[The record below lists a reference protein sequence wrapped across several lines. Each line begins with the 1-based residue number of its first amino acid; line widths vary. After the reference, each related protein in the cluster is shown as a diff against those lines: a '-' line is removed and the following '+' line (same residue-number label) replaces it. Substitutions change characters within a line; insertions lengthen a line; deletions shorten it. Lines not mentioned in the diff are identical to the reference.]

1 MNDASLEAGAPRT
14 SVTAVS
20 VLVVLILALILA
32 VAAGANGPIMMAV
45 VFVVTMAIG
54 VPIPFAAGL
63 ATVAGL
69 MIADIPL
76 TLMAQAAW
84 TAFEPFPLV
93 TIPLFI
99 LAGQLMEQGGMSDK
113 LVAIAQRLVGAYKGG
128 MGLVTVV
135 ACMFFAALSG
145 SGPATTAAIGSI
157 TIPAMQEE
165 GYRSRFAGAIAAA
178 AGALGSMIPPSN
190 LLIIFALVTDVSI
203 PRLFLAGIIPGI
215 VLGLMLMAV
224 VFVISLRNGYGGTG
238 EKFRW
243 GPLLEAL
250 WEGKWAVM
258 APVIILG
265 GIYAGIFTPSEAAG
279 VAVAYGFFVGLF
291 IYKGLTWAKLF
302 QAFKFTA
309 IVIGTVLFIL
319 GSTKAFGQLVTIF
332 DIPSS
337 VLELFQN
344 LAAYPWMVMLL
355 IGVFYIIV
363 GMWLE
368 SIPQIIIFTAVF
380 FPLVTSLGIDPVVFG
395 IFTVMTC
402 EIGFLTPPIGVNLFV
417 AARISR
423 ISIEEIS
430 LGVLPLLIPYITM
443 ILLLVFF
450 SSWVTF
456 LPDLVY
462 GERLR

>member
-1 MNDASLEAGAPRT
+1 MSDTATPKASSGMIP
-14 SVTAVS
+14 VI
-20 VLVVLILALILA
+20 VLVALIFALIMA
-32 VAAGANGPIMMAV
+32 VVAGANGPIVMAV

-54 VPIPFAAGL
+54 VPIPFAAGI

-69 MIADIPL
+69 YIADIPM

-93 TIPLFI
+93 TIPLFV
-99 LAGQLMEQGGMSDK
+99 LAGQLMEQGGMSEK
-113 LVAIAQRLVGAYKGG
+113 LVNIAQKLVGAYKGG
-128 MGLVTVV
+128 LGLVTVV

-165 GYRSRFAGAIAAA
+165 GYKSRFAGAIAAA

-215 VLGLMLMAV
+215 VLGLMLMGV
-224 VFVISLRNGYGGTG
+224 VFIISVKNGYGGTG
-238 EKFRW
+238 EPFRW
-243 GPLLEAL
+243 GPLLEAF
-250 WEGKWAVM
+250 WDGKWAVM

-279 VAVAYGFFVGLF
+279 VAVAYGLFVGLF
-291 IYKGLTWAKLF
+291 IYRGLTWAKLF
-302 QAFKFTA
+302 HAFKFTA

-332 DIPSS
+332 DIPDA
-337 VLELFQN
+337 VLSLFQGMVD
-344 LAAYPWMVMLL
+344 YPWLVMLL
-355 IGVFYIIV
+355 IGIFYIIV

-417 AARISR
+417 AARISK

-430 LGVLPLLIPYITM
+430 VGVLPLLIPYVAM
-443 ILLLVFF
+443 ILILVFYAD
-450 SSWVTF
+450 WVTY

-462 GERLR
+462 GPSR

>member
-1 MNDASLEAGAPRT
+1 MNGVETRAKGSGLVASI
-14 SVTAVS
+14 
-20 VLVVLILALILA
+20 VLVALLLG
-32 VAAGANGPIMMAV
+32 VAATYAWGASGPITMAV

-54 VPIPFAAGL
+54 VPIPFAAGI

-69 MIADIPL
+69 AIADIPM

-93 TIPLFI
+93 TIPLFV
-99 LAGQLMEQGGMSDK
+99 LAGQLMEQGGMSEK
-113 LVAIAQRLVGAYKGG
+113 LVAIAQKLVGSYKGG
-128 MGLVTVV
+128 LGLVTVV

-157 TIPAMQEE
+157 TIPAMQKE
-165 GYRSRFAGAIAAA
+165 GYRSRFASAIAAA

-203 PRLFLAGIIPGI
+203 PRLFLAGILPGI
-215 VLGLMLMAV
+215 LLGLMLMAV
-224 VFVISLRNGYGGTG
+224 VFVISMRKGYGGTG
-238 EKFRW
+238 ERFRW
-243 GPLLEAL
+243 GPLLAAL
-250 WEGKWAVM
+250 WAGKWAVL

-279 VAVAYGFFVGLF
+279 VAVAYGLFVGMF
-291 IYKGLTWAKLF
+291 IYRGLTWAKLF
-302 QAFKFTA
+302 HAFKFTA

-319 GSTKAFGQLVTIF
+319 GATKAFGQLVTIF
-332 DIPSS
+332 DIPDA
-337 VLELFQN
+337 VLGLFRG
-344 LAAYPWMVMLL
+344 LAEFPWLVMLL
-355 IGVFYIIV
+355 IGAFYILV

-380 FPLVTSLGIDPVVFG
+380 FPLVTSLGVDPVVFG

-417 AARISR
+417 AARIGK

-430 LGVLPLLIPYITM
+430 VGVLPLLIPYVLM
-443 ILLLVFF
+443 ILLLVFY

-462 GERLR
+462 GPMR

>member
-1 MNDASLEAGAPRT
+1 MSNLTDVKTRRPFIP
-14 SVTAVS
+14 VS
-20 VLVVLILALILA
+20 IFLALVTGI
-32 VAAGANGPIMMAV
+32 VITYVGGTNGPVLMAL
-45 VFVVTMAIG
+45 VFVFTMAIG
-54 VPIPFAAGL
+54 VPIPFAAGI

-69 MIADIPL
+69 LMADIPM

-113 LVAIAQRLVGAYKGG
+113 LVNIAQKLVGAYKGG
-128 MGLVTVV
+128 LGLVTVV

-157 TIPAMQEE
+157 TIPAMQKE
-165 GYRSRFAGAIAAA
+165 GYKSRFAGAIAAS

-203 PRLFLAGIIPGI
+203 PRLFLAGIVPGI
-215 VLGLMLMAV
+215 VLGLMLMVV
-224 VFVISLRNGYGGTG
+224 VFVISVKNGYGGTVD
-238 EKFRW
+238 KFRW

-265 GIYAGIFTPSEAAG
+265 GIYAGLFTPSEAAA
-279 VAVAYGFFVGLF
+279 VAVAYGLFVGLF

-302 QAFKFTA
+302 HAFKFTA

-332 DIPSS
+332 DIPEA
-337 VLELFQN
+337 VLGLFQGII
-344 LAAYPWMVMLL
+344 AYPWLVILM

-380 FPLVTSLGIDPVVFG
+380 FPLVTSLGVDPVIFG

-417 AARISR
+417 AARISK
-423 ISIEEIS
+423 ISIEDIS
-430 LGVLPLLIPYITM
+430 VGVLPLLIPYVAM

-450 SSWVTF
+450 NDWVTF
-456 LPDLVY
+456 LPDLIY
-462 GERLR
+462 GPSR

>member
-1 MNDASLEAGAPRT
+1 M
-14 SVTAVS
+14 
-20 VLVVLILALILA
+20 
-32 VAAGANGPIMMAV
+32 NGPLVMAAAF
-45 VFVVTMAIG
+45 VFAMAIG

-69 MIADIPL
+69 LIADIPL

-99 LAGQLMEQGGMSDK
+99 LAGQLMEQGGMSEK
-113 LVAIAQRLVGAYKGG
+113 LVTIAKRLVGAYKGG

-157 TIPAMQEE
+157 TIPAMQKE
-165 GYRSRFAGAIAAA
+165 GYRSRFAGAIAAS

-203 PRLFLAGIIPGI
+203 PRLFLAGILPGLI
-215 VLGLMLMAV
+215 LGLMLMVV
-224 VFVISLRNGYGGTG
+224 VFVISWKNGYGGT
-238 EKFRW
+238 EERFRW
-243 GPLLEAL
+243 GPLLWAL
-250 WEGKWAVM
+250 WDGKWAVF
-258 APVIILG
+258 APILILG
-265 GIYAGIFTPSEAAG
+265 GIYAGIFTPSEAAA
-279 VAVAYGFFVGLF
+279 VAVAYGLFVGLF
-291 IYKGLTWAKLF
+291 VYKGLTWVKLLD
-302 QAFKFTA
+302 AFKFTA

-332 DIPSS
+332 DIPSDI
-337 VLELFQN
+337 LALFQG
-344 LAAYPWMVMLL
+344 LIAYPWLIMLF
-355 IGVFYIIV
+355 IGIFYILV

-423 ISIEEIS
+423 ITIEDIS
-430 LGVLPLLIPYITM
+430 VGVLPLLIPYILM
-443 ILLLVFF
+443 ILILVFF
-450 SSWVTF
+450 SDWVTW

-462 GERLR
+462 GPQLR

>member
-1 MNDASLEAGAPRT
+1 MNDITDPKPRI
-14 SVTAVS
+14 SVIPVI
-20 VLVVLILALILA
+20 VLVAMIVALIMA
-32 VAAGANGPIMMAV
+32 VLGGANGPILMAV
-45 VFVVTMAIG
+45 VFVFAMAIG
-54 VPIPFAAGL
+54 VPIPFAAGI

-69 MIADIPL
+69 IIADIPM

-99 LAGQLMEQGGMSDK
+99 LAGQLMEQGGMSEK
-113 LVAIAQRLVGAYKGG
+113 LVNIAQKLVGAYKGG
-128 MGLVTVV
+128 LGLVTVV

-157 TIPAMQEE
+157 TIPAMQAE
-165 GYRSRFAGAIAAA
+165 GYRSRFAGAIAAS

-203 PRLFLAGIIPGI
+203 PRLFLAGIVPGI
-215 VLGLMLMAV
+215 VLGLMLMVV
-224 VFVISLRNGYGGTG
+224 VFVISLKNDYGGTG

-243 GPLLEAL
+243 GPLLTAF

-279 VAVAYGFFVGLF
+279 VAVAYGLFVGMF
-291 IYKGLTWAKLF
+291 IYRGLTWAKLF
-302 QAFKFTA
+302 HAFKFTA
-309 IVIGTVLFIL
+309 IVIGSGLFIL
-319 GSTKAFGQLVTIF
+319 GSAKAFGQLVTIF

-337 VLELFQN
+337 VLALFQG
-344 LAAYPWMVMLL
+344 LVAYPWLVMLL

-380 FPLVTSLGIDPVVFG
+380 FPLVTSLGVDPVVFG

-417 AARISR
+417 AARISK

-430 LGVLPLLIPYITM
+430 VGVLPLLIPYGLM
-443 ILLLVFF
+443 ILLLVFY
-450 SSWVTF
+450 SDWVTY
-456 LPDLVY
+456 LPNLVY
-462 GERLR
+462 GPTR

>member
-1 MNDASLEAGAPRT
+1 M
-14 SVTAVS
+14 
-20 VLVVLILALILA
+20 
-32 VAAGANGPIMMAV
+32 AAAF
-45 VFVVTMAIG
+45 VFAMAIG

-69 MIADIPL
+69 LIADIPL

-99 LAGQLMEQGGMSDK
+99 LAGQLMEQGGMSEK
-113 LVAIAQRLVGAYKGG
+113 LVTIAKRLVGAYKGG

-157 TIPAMQEE
+157 TIPAMQKE
-165 GYRSRFAGAIAAA
+165 GYRSRFAGAIAAS

-203 PRLFLAGIIPGI
+203 PRLFLAGILPGLL
-215 VLGLMLMAV
+215 LGLMLMVV
-224 VFVISLRNGYGGTG
+224 VFAISWKNGYGGT
-238 EKFRW
+238 EERFRW
-243 GPLLEAL
+243 SPLLWAL
-250 WEGKWAVM
+250 WDGKWAVF
-258 APVIILG
+258 APVLILG
-265 GIYAGIFTPSEAAG
+265 GIYAGIFTPSEAAA
-279 VAVAYGFFVGLF
+279 VAVAYGLFVGLF
-291 IYKGLTWAKLF
+291 IYRGLTWIKLLH
-302 QAFKFTA
+302 AFKFTA
-309 IVIGTVLFIL
+309 IVI
-319 GSTKAFGQLVTIF
+319 VTIF
-332 DIPSS
+332 DIPSDI
-337 VLELFQN
+337 LALFQG
-344 LAAYPWMVMLL
+344 LVAYPWLIMLF
-355 IGVFYIIV
+355 IGIFYILV

-380 FPLVTSLGIDPVVFG
+380 FPLVTSLGVDPVVFG

-417 AARISR
+417 AARISKT
-423 ISIEEIS
+423 SIEDIS
-430 LGVLPLLIPYITM
+430 VGVLPLLIPYMLM

-450 SSWVTF
+450 SGWVTW

-462 GERLR
+462 GPQLR

>member
-1 MNDASLEAGAPRT
+1 MLGHESLEGI
-14 SVTAVS
+14 TAV
-20 VLVVLILALILA
+20 
-32 VAAGANGPIMMAV
+32 NGPVIMALVFVLTMAV
-45 VFVVTMAIG
+45 G
-54 VPIPFAAGL
+54 VPVPFAAGI

-69 MIADIPL
+69 LIADIPL

-99 LAGQLMEQGGMSDK
+99 LAGQLMEHGGMSEK

-128 MGLVTVV
+128 LGLVTVV

-157 TIPAMQEE
+157 TIPAMQKE
-165 GYRSRFAGAIAAA
+165 GYQSRFAGAIAAA

-203 PRLFLAGIIPGI
+203 PRLFLAGIVPGLI
-215 VLGLMLMAV
+215 LGLMLMLV
-224 VFVISLRNGYGGTG
+224 VFIISVRHNYGGSA
-238 EKFRW
+238 KAFRW

-250 WEGKWAVM
+250 WEGRWAVF
-258 APVIILG
+258 APIIILG
-265 GIYAGIFTPSEAAG
+265 GIYAGLFTPSEAAA
-279 VAVAYGFFVGLF
+279 VAVAYGLLVGLF
-291 IYKGLTWAKLF
+291 IYRGLTFAKLL
-302 QAFKFTA
+302 QSFKFTA

-332 DIPSS
+332 DIPASI
-337 VLELFQN
+337 LDLFQG
-344 LAAYPWMVMLL
+344 LAEHPWLVMLL
-355 IGVFYIIV
+355 IGLLYIVV

-380 FPLVTSLGIDPVVFG
+380 FPLVTSLGVDPVVFG

-417 AARISR
+417 AARISK

-430 LGVLPLLIPYITM
+430 VGVLPLLIPYILM
-443 ILLLVFF
+443 IFMLVFF
-450 SSWVTF
+450 SDWVTF
-456 LPDLVY
+456 LPDFIY
-462 GERLR
+462 GERL

>member
-1 MNDASLEAGAPRT
+1 LEG
-14 SVTAVS
+14 
-20 VLVVLILALILA
+20 
-32 VAAGANGPIMMAV
+32 VAAMNGPILMATIF
-45 VFVVTMAIG
+45 VFTMAIG
-54 VPIPFAAGL
+54 VPIPFAAGI
-63 ATVAGL
+63 ATVGGL
-69 MIADIPL
+69 LVADIPL
-76 TLMAQAAW
+76 TLMAQSAW
-84 TAFEPFPLV
+84 TAFEPYPLV

-99 LAGQLMEQGGMSDK
+99 LAGQLMQNGGMSEK
-113 LVAIAQRLVGAYKGG
+113 LITIAQRLVGTYKGG

-165 GYRSRFAGAIAAA
+165 GYRSRFAGAISAA
-178 AGALGSMIPPSN
+178 AGALGSIIPPSN

-215 VLGLMLMAV
+215 LLGLMLMLV
-224 VFVISLRNGYGGTG
+224 VFVISSRNGYGGSG
-238 EKFRW
+238 EKFQW
-243 GPLLEAL
+243 KPLLEAF
-250 WEGKWAVM
+250 WDGKWAM
-258 APVIILG
+258 LAPVIILG
-265 GIYAGIFTPSEAAG
+265 GIYAGIFTPSEAAA
-279 VAVAYGFFVGLF
+279 VAVAYGLFVGVF
-291 IYKGLTWAKLF
+291 IYRGLTWANIYKS
-302 QAFKFTA
+302 FKFTA

-332 DIPSS
+332 DIPTSIAT
-337 VLELFQN
+337 LFQVIVE
-344 LAAYPWMVMLL
+344 YPWLVMLL
-355 IGVFYIIV
+355 IGIFYIIV

-380 FPLVTSLGIDPVVFG
+380 FPLVTSMGIDPVVFG

-417 AARISR
+417 AARISK

-430 LGVLPLLIPYITM
+430 IGVLPLLIPYVVM

-450 SSWVTF
+450 SDWVTYI
-456 LPDLVY
+456 PDLVY
-462 GERLR
+462 GVRKF

>member
-1 MNDASLEAGAPRT
+1 M
-14 SVTAVS
+14 
-20 VLVVLILALILA
+20 
-32 VAAGANGPIMMAV
+32 AAAF
-45 VFVVTMAIG
+45 VFAMAIG

-69 MIADIPL
+69 LIADIPL

-99 LAGQLMEQGGMSDK
+99 LAGQLMEQGGMSEK
-113 LVAIAQRLVGAYKGG
+113 LVTIAKRLVGAYKGG

-157 TIPAMQEE
+157 TIPAMQRE
-165 GYRSRFAGAIAAA
+165 GYRSRFAGAIAAS

-203 PRLFLAGIIPGI
+203 PRLFLAGILPGL
-215 VLGLMLMAV
+215 VLGLMLMVV
-224 VFVISLRNGYGGTG
+224 VFVISWKNGYGGT
-238 EKFRW
+238 EERFRW
-243 GPLLEAL
+243 GPLLWAL
-250 WEGKWAVM
+250 WDGKWAVF
-258 APVIILG
+258 APILILG
-265 GIYAGIFTPSEAAG
+265 GIYAGIFTPSEAAA
-279 VAVAYGFFVGLF
+279 VAVGYGLFVGLF
-291 IYKGLTWAKLF
+291 IYRGLTWAKLLH
-302 QAFKFTA
+302 AFKFTA

-332 DIPSS
+332 DIPSDI
-337 VLELFQN
+337 LALFQG
-344 LAAYPWMVMLL
+344 LVAYPWLIMLF
-355 IGVFYIIV
+355 IGIFYILV

-380 FPLVTSLGIDPVVFG
+380 FPLVTSLGVDPVVFG

-417 AARISR
+417 AARISKITIED
-423 ISIEEIS
+423 ISV
-430 LGVLPLLIPYITM
+430 GVLPLLIPYMLM
-443 ILLLVFF
+443 ILLLVLF
-450 SSWVTF
+450 SGWVTW

-462 GERLR
+462 GPQLR

>member
-1 MNDASLEAGAPRT
+1 MTD
-14 SVTAVS
+14 VTETKTKISIVPI
-20 VLVVLILALILA
+20 VVLIALIIGF
-32 VAAGANGPIMMAV
+32 VISVVSGASGPILMAV
-45 VFVVTMAIG
+45 TFVVAMAIG
-54 VPIPFAAGL
+54 VPIPFAAGV

-69 MIADIPL
+69 MIADIPM

-99 LAGQLMEQGGMSDK
+99 LAGQLMEQGGMSEK
-113 LVAIAQRLVGAYKGG
+113 LVNIAQKLVGAYKGG
-128 MGLVTVV
+128 LGLVTVV

-157 TIPAMQEE
+157 TIPAMQKE

-203 PRLFLAGIIPGI
+203 PRLFLAGIAPGI

-224 VFVISLRNGYGGTG
+224 VFVISAKNGYGGTG

-243 GPLLEAL
+243 RPLLEAF

-258 APVIILG
+258 APVVILG

-279 VAVAYGFFVGLF
+279 VAVAYGLFVGMF
-291 IYKGLTWAKLF
+291 IYRGLTWAKLF
-302 QAFKFTA
+302 HAFKFTA
-309 IVIGTVLFIL
+309 IVIGSVLFIL

-332 DIPSS
+332 DIPTA
-337 VLELFQN
+337 VLSLFEG
-344 LAAYPWMVMLL
+344 LVEHPWLVMLL

-380 FPLVTSLGIDPVVFG
+380 FPLVTSLGVDPVVFG

-417 AARISR
+417 AARISK
-423 ISIEEIS
+423 ITIEEIS
-430 LGVLPLLIPYITM
+430 IGVLPLLIPYILM
-443 ILLLVFF
+443 IFILIFY
-450 SSWVTF
+450 SDWVTY
-456 LPDLVY
+456 LPNLVY
-462 GERLR
+462 GPSL

>member
-1 MNDASLEAGAPRT
+1 M
-14 SVTAVS
+14 
-20 VLVVLILALILA
+20 
-32 VAAGANGPIMMAV
+32 NGPLVMAA
-45 VFVVTMAIG
+45 VFVFAMAIG

-69 MIADIPL
+69 LIADIPL

-99 LAGQLMEQGGMSDK
+99 LAGQLMEQGGMSEK
-113 LVAIAQRLVGAYKGG
+113 LVTIAKRLVGAYKGG

-157 TIPAMQEE
+157 TIPAMQRE
-165 GYRSRFAGAIAAA
+165 GYRSRFAGAIAAS

-203 PRLFLAGIIPGI
+203 PRLFLAGILPGLI
-215 VLGLMLMAV
+215 LGLMLMVV
-224 VFVISLRNGYGGTG
+224 VFVISWKNGYGGT
-238 EKFRW
+238 EERFRW
-243 GPLLEAL
+243 GPLLWAL
-250 WEGKWAVM
+250 WDGKWAVF
-258 APVIILG
+258 APILILG
-265 GIYAGIFTPSEAAG
+265 GIYAGIFTPSEAAA
-279 VAVAYGFFVGLF
+279 VAVAYGLFVGLF
-291 IYKGLTWAKLF
+291 VYKGLTWAKLLH
-302 QAFKFTA
+302 AFKFTA

-332 DIPSS
+332 DIPRDI
-337 VLELFQN
+337 LALFQG
-344 LAAYPWMVMLL
+344 LIAYPWMIMLF
-355 IGVFYIIV
+355 IGIFYILV

-417 AARISR
+417 AARISK
-423 ISIEEIS
+423 ISIEDIS
-430 LGVLPLLIPYITM
+430 VGVLPLLIPYMLM

-450 SSWVTF
+450 SDWVTW

-462 GERLR
+462 GPQLR

>member
-1 MNDASLEAGAPRT
+1 MSDTATPKASSGIIP
-14 SVTAVS
+14 VI
-20 VLVVLILALILA
+20 VLVALIFALIMA
-32 VAAGANGPIMMAV
+32 VVAGANGPIVMAV

-54 VPIPFAAGL
+54 VPIPFAAGI

-69 MIADIPL
+69 YIADIPM

-93 TIPLFI
+93 TIPLFV
-99 LAGQLMEQGGMSDK
+99 LAGQLMEQGGMSEK
-113 LVAIAQRLVGAYKGG
+113 LVNIAQKLVGAYKGG
-128 MGLVTVV
+128 LGLVTVV

-165 GYRSRFAGAIAAA
+165 GYKSRFAGAIAAA

-215 VLGLMLMAV
+215 VLGLMLMGV
-224 VFVISLRNGYGGTG
+224 VFIISVRNGYGGTG
-238 EKFRW
+238 EPFRW
-243 GPLLEAL
+243 GPLLEAF
-250 WEGKWAVM
+250 WDGKWAVM

-279 VAVAYGFFVGLF
+279 VAVAYGLFVGLF
-291 IYKGLTWAKLF
+291 IYRGLTWAKLF
-302 QAFKFTA
+302 HAFKFTA

-332 DIPSS
+332 DIPDA
-337 VLELFQN
+337 VLSLFQGMVD
-344 LAAYPWMVMLL
+344 YPWLVMLL
-355 IGVFYIIV
+355 IGAFYIIV

-417 AARISR
+417 AARISK

-430 LGVLPLLIPYITM
+430 VGVLPLLIPYVAM
-443 ILLLVFF
+443 ILILVFYAD
-450 SSWVTF
+450 WVTY

-462 GERLR
+462 GPSR

>member
-1 MNDASLEAGAPRT
+1 M
-14 SVTAVS
+14 
-20 VLVVLILALILA
+20 
-32 VAAGANGPIMMAV
+32 NGPLIMAAT
-45 VFVVTMAIG
+45 FVVALAIG

-69 MIADIPL
+69 LIADIPL

-99 LAGQLMEQGGMSDK
+99 LAGQLMERGGMSEK
-113 LVAIAQRLVGAYKGG
+113 LVNIAEKLVGAYRGG
-128 MGLVTVV
+128 IGLVTVV

-157 TIPAMQEE
+157 TIPAMQEQ

-190 LLIIFALVTDVSI
+190 LLIIYALVTDVSI
-203 PRLFLAGIIPGI
+203 PRLFLAGIVPGI
-215 VLGLMLMAV
+215 VLGVMLMI
-224 VFVISLRNGYGGTG
+224 VIFIISTRNGYGGTG
-238 EKFRW
+238 ERFRW

-250 WEGKWAVM
+250 WEGKWAVF
-258 APVIILG
+258 APFLILG
-265 GIYAGIFTPSEAAG
+265 GIYAGVFTPSEAAA
-279 VAVAYGFFVGLF
+279 VAVAYGLFVGLF
-291 IYKGLTWAKLF
+291 VYRGLTWLKLF

-332 DIPSS
+332 DIPAS
-337 VLELFQN
+337 VLALFQG
-344 LAAYPWMVMLL
+344 LAEYPWLVMLF
-355 IGVFYIIV
+355 IGLFYIVV

-395 IFTVMTC
+395 IFTVITC

-417 AARISR
+417 AARISNITIED
-423 ISIEEIS
+423 ISV
-430 LGVLPLLIPYITM
+430 GVLPLLIPYVLM
-443 ILLLVFF
+443 VLLLVFF
-450 SSWVTF
+450 SGWVTY

-462 GERLR
+462 GPSL

>member
-1 MNDASLEAGAPRT
+1 M
-14 SVTAVS
+14 
-20 VLVVLILALILA
+20 
-32 VAAGANGPIMMAV
+32 NGPLVMAV
-45 VFVVTMAIG
+45 IFVMTMLIG
-54 VPIPFAAGL
+54 VPIPFAAGI

-69 MIADIPL
+69 LIADIPL

-99 LAGQLMEQGGMSDK
+99 LAGQLMEQGGMSEK
-113 LVAIAQRLVGAYKGG
+113 LVNIAQKLVGSYKGG

-157 TIPAMQEE
+157 TIPAMQQE

-203 PRLFLAGIIPGI
+203 PRLFLAGIVPGLL
-215 VLGLMLMAV
+215 LGLMLMLV
-224 VFVISLRNGYGGTG
+224 VFVISMKNGYGGTG
-238 EKFRW
+238 ERFQWR
-243 GPLLEAL
+243 PLLEAL
-250 WEGKWAVM
+250 WDGKWAVF
-258 APVIILG
+258 APILILG

-279 VAVAYGFFVGLF
+279 VAVAYGLFVGLV
-291 IYKGLTWAKLF
+291 IYRGLTWAKLF

-309 IVIGTVLFIL
+309 IVIGTVLIIL
-319 GSTKAFGQLVTIF
+319 GSTKAFGQLVTLF
-332 DIPSS
+332 DIPDA
-337 VLELFQN
+337 VLNLFQG
-344 LAAYPWMVMLL
+344 LLDSPWLVMLL

-395 IFTVMTC
+395 VFTVMTC

-417 AARISR
+417 ASR
-423 ISIEEIS
+423 ISNDTIEQIS
-430 LGVLPLLIPYITM
+430 IGVLPLLIPYVLM

-450 SSWVTF
+450 SGWVTF
-456 LPDLVY
+456 LPDLVL
-462 GERLR
+462 GPMR